1 MRWLNNITDSN
12 GHEFEQ
18 TGRYWRTEEPGELQS
33 LGSVQQRVGHCLAT
47 EQ

>member
-1 MRWLNNITDSN
+1 MRWLNTITDST

-33 LGSVQQRVGHCLAT
+33 PGSVQQRVGHCLAT